1 MAVSRKVGSAV
12 VRNRVKRLLREWFRL
27 HRHELTHPWDLVII
41 ARPTATRSLELQDIQ
56 AQMAELLRYL
66 NRKKRSEP
74 KTTTTTTKSTP
85 SNSPPSPA
93 DPSSD

>member
-27 HRHELTHPWDLVII
+27 HRHQLTQPWDLVII
-41 ARPTATRSLELQDIQ
+41 ARPTATRSLKLQDVQ

-66 NRKKRSEP
+66 NRKSRP
-74 KTTTTTTKSTP
+74 TTTTTTTSSPAST
-85 SNSPPSPA
+85 A